1 VKENSIEEDMKI
13 LKEIIKGDEDCINAI
28 YSQMKVKNDN
38 DEDIQYFKKEIQSI
52 KNIVNNY
59 LKEKARADKLEK
71 EYSIMLSQ
79 LDEREIN
86 YKRVLKENEELKAD
100 NYELNNRINDL
111 LDNISIQKVKDK
123 IEELEKWIYTGE
135 NAPQDFLQYR
145 IKAKIQVLQELIEGR
160 K

>member
-1 VKENSIEEDMKI
+1 MKENSIEEDMKI

-71 EYSIMLSQ
+71 EYSKMLTKI
-79 LDEREIN
+79 DEYEVNYIPVSLVEEMIEEYKNEIDKLYN
-86 YKRVLKENEELKAD
+86 
-100 NYELNNRINDL
+100 
-111 LDNISIQKVKDK
+111 QKVWNEPMDT
-123 IEELEKWIYTGE
+123 IYK
-135 NAPQDFLQYR
+135 NRYVNY
-145 IKAKIQVLQELIEGR
+145 INILQELLESEE
-160 K
+160 